1 MSMVVL
7 GSAVVDMPLAYDHMP
22 VDGETAR
29 VTKSDMM
36 VGGKGVNQAIQLAR
50 LGEDV
55 TLITVLGED
64 PLGQWMKNRLSEAHL
79 TLRIITGSKN
89 TAYAVPIQL
98 PDRHFIFH
106 VPGVNE
112 EVSVSDLQ
120 ALAYDWSSVDTLI
133 LQGELPWDVSLW
145 AASQVVSAGGRVVL
159 NPAPADNLP
168 PALLN
173 LATFLTPNESEF
185 AMMTQAPENAWDDA
199 AAALFAQN
207 PRLEACLVT
216 LGARGLWLFQRQQ
229 PRLEF
234 PALPVDVVDPTGAGD
249 SVTAVWTWAV
259 FRQNL
264 SYEAACMLALKAGS
278 LVVSRL
284 GAGPAL
290 PTKNEVLSGWVTP

>member
-36 VGGKGVNQAIQLAR
+36 VGGKGVNQALQLAH

-55 TLITVLGED
+55 TLITALGKD
-64 PLGQWMKNRLSEAHL
+64 PLGQWMKDRLSDAHL
-79 TLRIITGSKN
+79 TLRVITGSRN

-120 ALAYDWSSVDTLI
+120 ALAYDWLSVDTLI

-159 NPAPADNLP
+159 NPAPANNLP
-168 PALLN
+168 PALLA
-173 LATFLTPNESEF
+173 LASVVTPNESEF
-185 AMMTQAPENAWDDA
+185 SMMIQAPEDEWDDA
-199 AAALFAQN
+199 AVALFAQN

-216 LGARGLWLFQRQQ
+216 LGARGLWLFRRQQ
-229 PRLEF
+229 ARIEF
-234 PALPVDVVDPTGAGD
+234 PAVPVEVVDPTGAGD
-249 SVTAVWTWAV
+249 AVTAVWTWAV
-259 FRQNL
+259 FRQHM
-264 SYEAACMLALKAGS
+264 SYEAACKLALKAGA
-278 LVVSRL
+278 LVVSRW
-284 GAGPAL
+284 GAGTAL
-290 PTKNEVLSGWVTP
+290 PVKDELLSGWATQ